1 MTVSTKR
8 LSLSRK
14 LAFAVSPFLL
24 LALLSTAVTLWVS
37 WQLNGG
43 AAAVNEAGRMRMQA
57 YRIALTVA
65 NTTGAD
71 ASELPG
77 HIDNFNHSLSL
88 LRNGDAERPL
98 QVPWDEA
105 ARQKFADV

>member
-1 MTVSTKR
+1 
-8 LSLSRK
+8 
-14 LAFAVSPFLL
+14 
-24 LALLSTAVTLWVS
+24 
-37 WQLNGG
+37 
-43 AAAVNEAGRMRMQA
+43 MRTGLPDC
-57 YRIALTVA
+57 RTVA
-65 NTTGAD
+65 DIMGAD

-105 ARQKFADV
+105 GARNLRMLNATGGQFHAHWLAQKPGNLDRSTPDTVAFAADS